1 MNVYCIQFDSEWND
15 KDKNFSTVSALL
27 NQHSIEEESLIVLPE
42 MFATGFC
49 LNPKLTTANEP
60 EKTEFFLSELAKQKK
75 SWVIGGM
82 CHPSGKDE
90 MAYNTAVTFNPS
102 GECISVYRKIHPIP
116 ALGEDQFHLLGDA
129 VESLA
134 LSSLKFTP
142 AICYDLRFP
151 ELFRTGLSLG
161 SNLFVV
167 LGCWPK
173 TRIEHWVTLLKAR
186 AIENQA
192 YMIGVNR
199 VGNDQELE
207 YGGRS
212 MIISPTGEVL
222 ADASD
227 ETTVIQ
233 STIQETKVREWR
245 NSFPAVQE
253 FLEGKNKSK

>member
-1 MNVYCIQFDSEWND
+1 
-15 KDKNFSTVSALL
+15 
-27 NQHSIEEESLIVLPE
+27 
-42 MFATGFC
+42 
-49 LNPKLTTANEP
+49 
-60 EKTEFFLSELAKQKK
+60 
-75 SWVIGGM
+75 M

-116 ALGEDQFHLLGDA
+116 ALREDQFHLPGKA
-129 VESLA
+129 EESLA
-134 LSSLKFTP
+134 LNSFKFTP

-151 ELFRTGLSLG
+151 ELFRDGLSLG

-173 TRIEHWVTLLKAR
+173 SRIEHWVTLLKAR

-192 YMIGVNR
+192 YVIGVNR
-199 VGNDQELE
+199 VGNDRELE

-212 MIISPTGEVL
+212 MIVSPTGEVL

-233 STIQETKVREWR
+233 STIEETKVREWR

-253 FLEGKNKSK
+253 FLEGKN

>member
-1 MNVYCIQFDSEWND
+1 MNVYCVQFDSEWND
-15 KDKNFSTVSALL
+15 KDKNFTTVSALL
-27 NQHSIEEESLIVLPE
+27 NKHSVEKESLIVLPE
-42 MFATGFC
+42 MFATGFS
-49 LNPKLTTANEP
+49 LNPKLTTENEP
-60 EKTEFFLSELAKQKK
+60 DKTENFISTLAIQKN
-75 SWVIGGM
+75 SWIMGGM
-82 CHPSGKDE
+82 CQPVGKDE

-102 GECISVYRKIHPIP
+102 GECISVYKKIHPIP
-116 ALGEDQFHLLGDA
+116 ALREDQFHLPGNS
-129 VESLA
+129 VESVA
-134 LSSLKFTP
+134 LNSFKITP

-151 ELFRTGLSLG
+151 ELFRTGLSMG
-161 SNLFVV
+161 SNLFVI

-173 TRIEHWVTLLKAR
+173 SRIEHWVTLLKAR

-199 VGNDQELE
+199 IGKDQKLE

-233 STIQETKVREWR
+233 SSIQETKVKEWR

-253 FLEGKNKSK
+253 FLEGKN